1 MQLHF
6 GNYCPS
12 LGLGWH
18 WYSVSVLFATDAE
31 VVAALVMMIVTA
43 PFEPNAFETS
53 ASEANDSP
61 VIVGD
66 PRGQSVAIHSLD
78 VASYGLEEAHKANAV
93 DPQLHRRV
101 APLIMGAFMMAT
113 GLGRAVGIRRAR
125 WTSAALEIDVLHH
138 GTLLQ
143 LYVVL
148 RTHQP
153 TSVSAG
159 VQAKTE
165 ARQLATAHCL
175 ACLHATSQT
184 VADTQGTRLQYTA
197 TSPACIYEITDNIFL
212 NERLLIDVR

>member
-1 MQLHF
+1 M
-6 GNYCPS
+6 
-12 LGLGWH
+12 
-18 WYSVSVLFATDAE
+18 SVLFATDAE

-138 GTLLQ
+138 GTLYATAVRSTTYTPTNKCQ
-143 LYVVL
+143 CRGAGKNGGTPTRD
-148 RTHQP
+148 RTL
-153 TSVSAG
+153 SRVSARNFADRRRYTG
-159 VQAKTE
+159 NPP
-165 ARQLATAHCL
+165 
-175 ACLHATSQT
+175 T
-184 VADTQGTRLQYTA
+184 VYSYVSSVYIRDHR
-197 TSPACIYEITDNIFL
+197 
-212 NERLLIDVR
+212 